1 MLLSRGG
8 DLLGALYVWDARVIA
23 SRRSKPRRRPV
34 LVSDPAYRNF
44 IGSMPCRVCYEELY
58 RWADGDLTLGD
69 LRELSHTVYGR
80 QKSRTEVAHVG
91 DRGRGQKCPDSQ
103 AIPLCGIE
111 HHREGPK
118 SHHVLG
124 KGFWAHHGLDREAVI
139 RQLNEAYE
147 RGVE

>member
-1 MLLSRGG
+1 MI
-8 DLLGALYVWDARVIA
+8 AAR
-23 SRRSKPRRRPV
+23 RRKPRRRPV
-34 LVSDPAYRNF
+34 VVSDPAYRNF
-44 IGSMPCRVCYEELY
+44 IASMPCVLCYRELY
-58 RWADGDLTLGD
+58 LWMRGTLK
-69 LRELSHTVYGR
+69 LAEVREMAGRCLYGR

-91 DRGRGQKCPDSQ
+91 ERGRGQKCPDSQ

-124 KGFWAHHGLDREAVI
+124 KGFWAAHGLDRDAVI
-139 RQLNEAYE
+139 RQLQEAYE